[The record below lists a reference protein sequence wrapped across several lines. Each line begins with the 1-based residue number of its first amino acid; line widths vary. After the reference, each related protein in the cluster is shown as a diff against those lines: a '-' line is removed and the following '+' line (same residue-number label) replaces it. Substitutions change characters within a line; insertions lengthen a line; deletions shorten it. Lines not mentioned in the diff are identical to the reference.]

1 MQGVRPSFSTKKLAN
16 VNMPSMLLGLGKAS
30 KAENTCVGNGQLL
43 RCPKVQEGQQGFQ
56 SGYLF
61 HSAWA

>member
-1 MQGVRPSFSTKKLAN
+1 MQGVRPSSSTKKLAN
-16 VNMPSMLLGLGKAS
+16 GNMPNMLLGLGKAS